1 MYRRQT
7 NGWLKHLDFIV
18 LDLFCLEAAFVLAY
32 WARIG
37 WSNPYATRLYQS
49 MAFMLLLMDVAVIFF
64 GNAYSGV
71 LERGYWKE
79 ASSTLR
85 QSALILA
92 LSSVYLVFIQ
102 NGDSYSRIILC
113 LTALFYFFLSYGCRL
128 LWKRAVKWIPWKMK
142 QDSLLIAV
150 TEAHAAEIVESL
162 QHDQRRHFSIS
173 GIILMDEGVHTG
185 VEQLFVKSYGNI
197 PVVAT
202 ERGLVE
208 YVCRE
213 WVDEILF
220 VLPDW
225 QGDRAVIEE
234 VAASGIAVHEY
245 LGMEKSRVGRKQVIE
260 KMGDYA
266 VMTTCTNC
274 VTFSQAFLKRTF
286 DIVGGLVGSIF
297 AVLALMIVGPMI
309 YAQSPGPLLFRQV
322 RVGRNGR
329 RFHFLKI
336 RSMVIGADAMKKDL
350 MEQNRVKDGMMFKL
364 DFDPRIIGAKKLPDG
379 SVKRGI
385 GNIIRDWSIDELP
398 QFFNVLKGDMS
409 LVGTR
414 PPTVDEWEKYQLHH
428 RARMAFRPGITGLW
442 QVSGRSNIVDFEE
455 VVKLDTKYINEW
467 DFGLDCRIMLD
478 TVRAVL
484 ERTGSM

>member
-7 NGWLKHLDFIV
+7 SGWLKHLDFIV
-18 LDLFCLEAAFVLAY
+18 LDLFCLELAFVLAY
-32 WARIG
+32 WVRIG
-37 WSNPYATRLYQS
+37 WSNPYANQLYRS
-49 MAFMLLLMDVAVIFF
+49 MAIMLLLMDVAAIFF
-64 GNAYSGV
+64 GNVYSNI
-71 LERGYWKE
+71 LARGYWKE
-79 ASSTLR
+79 ACSTLR
-85 QSALILA
+85 QAALILA
-92 LSSVYLVFIQ
+92 LSSVYLVMIQ
-102 NGDSYSRIILC
+102 GGDSYSRVILV
-113 LTALFYFFLSYGCRL
+113 LTASFYFLLSYVCRL
-128 LWKRAVKWIPWKMK
+128 LWKRVLPRIPWKTGH
-142 QDSLLIAV
+142 DSLLIAA
-150 TEAHAAEIVESL
+150 TEAYAAEVVESL
-162 QHDQRRHFSIS
+162 LNDKRRHFSIS
-173 GIILMDEGVHTG
+173 GVVLMDEGVHTG
-185 VEQLFVKSYGNI
+185 VEQLFVKKYGNV

-202 ERGLVE
+202 ESSLVE

-225 QGDRAVIEE
+225 HGDRTLIDEI
-234 VAASGIAVHEY
+234 AASGIAVHEY
-245 LGMEKSRVGRKQVIE
+245 LGREGSQVGRKQVIE

-286 DIVGGLVGSIF
+286 DILGGLVGSIF
-297 AVLALMIVGPMI
+297 AVLALMIVGPII

-322 RVGRNGR
+322 RIGRNGR
-329 RFHFLKI
+329 HFYFLKI
-336 RSMVIGADAMKKDL
+336 RSMVVNAEEMKQEL
-350 MEQNRVKDGMMFKL
+350 MKENRVKDGMMFKVKY
-364 DFDPRIIGAKKLPDG
+364 DPRIIGARKEPDG
-379 SVKRGI
+379 TIKKGI
-385 GNIIRDWSIDELP
+385 GNFIRDWSIDELP

-455 VVKLDTKYINEW
+455 VVRLDTKYINEW